1 MATTMYVAV
10 LLTEATSEAAGHEPL
25 YAEDFVLLS
34 ADNEEEAR
42 AKALA
47 RGKAQETSYRNE
59 NGELI
64 SWKLLHVVDVN
75 EVLDTPLHDGAD
87 LYSRHFRDYR
97 AYRAFEPLLSAE
109 PL

>member
-1 MATTMYVAV
+1 MTTMYVAV
-10 LLTEATSEAAGHEPL
+10 LLTEATSEAVGHEPL

-47 RGKAQETSYRNE
+47 RGKAQETSYANE
-59 NGELI
+59 NGDLI
-64 SWKLLHVVDVN
+64 TWKLLHVVDVN

-87 LYSRHFRDYR
+87 LYTRHFRDYR
-97 AYRAFEPLLSAE
+97 AYRAFEPLLSGK